1 MRLFLF
7 AYLITGN
14 KTNNVP
20 NQSQKCLTGC
30 GKAVVRCHRKK
41 GLKKMKFNFLQKQTS
56 RREMLRGSATLA
68 GSAFL
73 AHLFPATLLR
83 ASEAGYMQQASSP
96 AELLASFRAQF
107 NAVPVE
113 TQKLADNVTML
124 SGPGGSV
131 VVLNGPDGKFVVDT
145 FVTPAWPK
153 LKDALD
159 GLGNA
164 PVKYV
169 IDTHW
174 HFDHTDN
181 NAHLHAAGATVLAH
195 ENTKKRMSEPH
206 DLPVLYRG
214 TDGALAGLHFDPSPA
229 EALPQQTFAASHKL
243 QANDE
248 TLALQHFAPA
258 HTDTDIYVHFQKAS
272 VIQMGDTFFNGM
284 YPYIDPGTGGTI
296 TGMIAAA
303 DKILSLADNHTKIVA
318 GHGPLGNK
326 ADLTKFRDLLIT
338 SRDRVQKLKSAGRSA
353 QEAAAEKPFA
363 DLDPVWGKGII
374 NGDQFVQVVYLVL

>member
-1 MRLFLF
+1 
-7 AYLITGN
+7 
-14 KTNNVP
+14 
-20 NQSQKCLTGC
+20 
-30 GKAVVRCHRKK
+30 
-41 GLKKMKFNFLQKQTS
+41 MKLNFLQKQPS

-73 AHLFPATLLR
+73 AHLFHAPSHA
-83 ASEAGYMQQASSP
+83 QQAPSP
-96 AELLASFRAQF
+96 ADLLADMRAKF
-107 NAVPVE
+107 NAAPLE
-113 TQKLADNVTML
+113 TQRLAEGVTML

-145 FVTPAWPK
+145 FVAPAWPK

-159 GLGNA
+159 SLGNA

-181 NAHLHAAGATVLAH
+181 NAPLRAAGAMVLAH

-214 TDGALAGLHFDPSPA
+214 PDGALASLHFDPSPV
-229 EALPQQTFAASHKL
+229 EALPQHTFRATYKL
-243 QANDE
+243 QANGE
-248 TLALQHFAPA
+248 SLALQYVAPA
-258 HTDTDIYVHFQKAS
+258 HTDTDIYIHFEKAN
-272 VIQMGDTFFNGM
+272 VIQMGDLFFNWM
-284 YPYIDPGTGGTI
+284 YPYIDPSTGGKI

-303 DKILSLADNHTKIVA
+303 DKILSLADNDTKIVP

-326 ADLTKFRDLLIT
+326 ADLMKFRDMLVT
-338 SRDRVQKLKSAGRSA
+338 SRDRVQKLKSAGKLA
-353 QEAAAEKPFA
+353 QEAVAEKPFA
-363 DLDPVWGKGII
+363 DLDPVWGNGIV
-374 NGDQFVQVVYLVL
+374 NGDQWVQIVYLTL